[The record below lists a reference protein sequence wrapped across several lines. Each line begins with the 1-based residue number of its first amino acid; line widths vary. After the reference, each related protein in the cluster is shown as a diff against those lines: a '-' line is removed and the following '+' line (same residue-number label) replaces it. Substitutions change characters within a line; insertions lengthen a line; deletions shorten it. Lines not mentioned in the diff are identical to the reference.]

1 MSRYDPKP
9 YELKILELRGQIEV
23 KAKELQ
29 NVNEAVDFSRQK
41 VKSLA
46 ERKSLLNNQIDKLD
60 KQIKD
65 KEDILQKTIERKK
78 TIIENSEQK
87 FKDETERLKKSQIVL
102 HKVTKDLEG
111 LTKVSVELQEF
122 IIKNSKVQKEY
133 SEVTS
138 KLNQTTAEYDK
149 VSPKIKEEK
158 AEVQKEKQELSELES
173 NVQDLRGKLA
183 TYVSVAQQTLEY
195 VNKHL
200 EETGTP
206 LIFKVPKINID
217 NFDKE

>member
-9 YELKILELRGQIEV
+9 YELKIFELQGQIEA

-29 NVNEAVDFSRQK
+29 NVNEAVDLSRQEI
-41 VKSLA
+41 KSIA
-46 ERKSLLNNQIDKLD
+46 ERKSLLQSQIDKFE
-60 KQIKD
+60 KQLKD
-65 KEDILQKTIERKK
+65 KEDILQKIIERKK
-78 TIIENSEQK
+78 TVIEYSTQK
-87 FKDETERLKKSQIVL
+87 LIDNRESLKKAQIVL
-102 HKVTKDLEG
+102 HKVTKDLKG
-111 LTKVSVELQEF
+111 LTRVSIELQEF
-122 IIKNSKVQKEY
+122 ITKNSKVQKEY
-133 SEVTS
+133 SKITF

-149 VSPKIKEEK
+149 VSTKIKKEK

-183 TYVSVAQQTLEY
+183 TYVGVAQKTLEY

-206 LIFKVPKINID
+206 LKFQVPEINID